1 MTQLCAHPGCIRRL
15 SPGNASGVC
24 RDHMHGP
31 ACACA
36 GCRAHPSPAQRRFAF
51 AHAHALAAQPG
62 LDLPPSPQTP

>member
-15 SPGNASGVC
+15 SAGNASGVC

-36 GCRAHPSPAQRRFAF
+36 GCRANPTPAQRRFAF
-51 AHAHALAAQPG
+51 AHAVDCQPG
-62 LDLPPSPQTP
+62 LDLPTTPRTP